1 MCARTSFPELSE
13 ILRFRVFV
21 TGHLFSIQQIPL
33 AYLLHTA
40 TTGVENSAAC
50 PLKIETESRGKR
62 TTIRLIGH
70 FQLEH
75 ADELSRQVKRYGPKV
90 VLDLRELAL
99 ADVQVVRLLGASED
113 AGAKI
118 VNCSQYMREWI
129 DREKQFGDLE

>member
-1 MCARTSFPELSE
+1 MHCTVTT
-13 ILRFRVFV
+13 VF
-21 TGHLFSIQQIPL
+21 
-33 AYLLHTA
+33 
-40 TTGVENSAAC
+40 ENSVAC

-75 ADELSRQVKRYGPKV
+75 MEELFRQLQQYGPKV

-99 ADVQVVRLLGASED
+99 ADVQFVRLLGACEV
-113 AGAKI
+113 AGATI

-129 DREKQFGDLE
+129 DRERKFGDLE

>member
-1 MCARTSFPELSE
+1 
-13 ILRFRVFV
+13 
-21 TGHLFSIQQIPL
+21 
-33 AYLLHTA
+33 
-40 TTGVENSAAC
+40 
-50 PLKIETESRGKR
+50 LKIETESRGQR

-75 ADELSRQVKRYGPKV
+75 ADELSRQLQRYGPKV